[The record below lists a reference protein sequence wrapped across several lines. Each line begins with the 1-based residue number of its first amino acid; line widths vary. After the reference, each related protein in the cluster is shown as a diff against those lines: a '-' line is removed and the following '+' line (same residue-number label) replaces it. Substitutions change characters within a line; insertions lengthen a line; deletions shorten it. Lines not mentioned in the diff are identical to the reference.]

1 MGSLSRTSAAK
12 KCVCGVLA
20 VWVGLLGA
28 NLAEAVHILGSRAT
42 KRIDVWLAWRRML
55 QI

>member
-28 NLAEAVHILGSRAT
+28 NLAEVVHILGSRAT
-42 KRIDVWLAWRRML
+42 KRIYERLAWWRML

>member
-1 MGSLSRTSAAK
+1 MGSLSWPSATK
-12 KCVCGVLA
+12 KCICGVLA

-28 NLAEAVHILGSRAT
+28 NLAEVIHILGSRAT
-42 KRIDVWLAWRRML
+42 KRIDERLAWWRML